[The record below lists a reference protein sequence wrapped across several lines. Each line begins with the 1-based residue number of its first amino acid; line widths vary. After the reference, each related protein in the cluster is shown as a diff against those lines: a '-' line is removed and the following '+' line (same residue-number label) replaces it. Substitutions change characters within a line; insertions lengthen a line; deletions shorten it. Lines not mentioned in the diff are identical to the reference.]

1 MRSHGFRNQQ
11 ETSISQMLKCELL
24 LLFMS
29 IILPSLYWELDPR
42 SPINCTASL
51 AVLDPVRLVL
61 LLALRWGEALD
72 LLLTAPTLCLPRDPL
87 AALRSGFHSQE
98 PQGQAT
104 WQVVWGYCPPCMKT
118 QETRPKA
125 MIPLKRLS
133 PQAEGSPAGRHLESL
148 LLDLPQAGFLLGG
161 LSVYTSLDQPE

>member
-1 MRSHGFRNQQ
+1 MCFLSPDSSFFCFEREAAVSRVLSAQKPNTWAFGSVHGCQLDHLVEVPLLEDTKSEMRSHGFRNQQ

-61 LLALRWGEALD
+61 LLARGWGEALD

-87 AALRSGFHSQE
+87 AALRSGFHS
-98 PQGQAT
+98 
-104 WQVVWGYCPPCMKT
+104 
-118 QETRPKA
+118 
-125 MIPLKRLS
+125 
-133 PQAEGSPAGRHLESL
+133 
-148 LLDLPQAGFLLGG
+148 
-161 LSVYTSLDQPE
+161 